1 MKISGENRN
10 NLLIGLKSFVSL
22 LYLIYLVCNFKL
34 YRKSVSLN
42 QSIGSIV
49 ILDCYLK
56 AVIEFDHYSSKEIE
70 YQVKNNRMY
79 FLV

>member
-1 MKISGENRN
+1 MKISREDKS

-34 YRKSVSLN
+34 YRKSVFLN
-42 QSIGSIV
+42 QFIGSIV

-56 AVIEFDHYSSKEIE
+56 TVAEFDYYSPKEIE
-70 YQVKNNRMY
+70 H
-79 FLV
+79 